1 MPAGHALL
9 RPVLGL
15 AGDGTPAALNPS
27 LASFA
32 FLPVLPFP
40 MFKDPRVLS
49 DEQEHDP
56 VGRSWIS
63 YADLLPRGEGFAS
76 SQHKEG
82 RALYRQSTKTRYLG
96 GQNGRLPD
104 IVKMSKTVYESLTSS
119 VLPRGVVIEN
129 HTPAC

>member
-32 FLPVLPFP
+32 FLPFLPFP

-56 VGRSWIS
+56 VGRSWFW
-63 YADLLPRGEGFAS
+63 YANLVSREEDFAS
-76 SQHKEG
+76 GQQMRASLCIGSLLG
-82 RALYRQSTKTRYLG
+82 RWDEDQVP
-96 GQNGRLPD
+96 GRP
-104 IVKMSKTVYESLTSS
+104 ERAA
-119 VLPRGVVIEN
+119 P
-129 HTPAC
+129 